1 MSEKETQKPEQERRL
16 RRSMRLDRVNPVD
29 LRVRGQIFAC
39 EQCSHYSSTTT
50 KCTMGFDAQFRFEK
64 QMKLYEL
71 TGHMAFCRFQ
81 EID

>member
-1 MSEKETQKPEQERRL
+1 MNQKDGRNPQRVRRL
-16 RRSMRLDRVNPVD
+16 RPSIKLDRVNPFD

-39 EQCSHYSSTTT
+39 EQCSHYSQSGGV
-50 KCTMGFDAQFRFEK
+50 CTMGFEPQFKFEK

-71 TGHMAFCRFQ
+71 TGFMAFCRFQ